1 MNKLLADPRPI
12 KEQRYNNQSPAAVM
26 RRALS
31 QLGLHPGTVRNQMA
45 LANLSPAQLKP
56 LYLGL
61 MGLAAM
67 GLVILCRRPG
77 RELVGCQGSTEIALI
92 VLATTW
98 FSPVVWTYH
107 FTAVTPALALV
118 LSRNPPHKR
127 LAWLAACIWG
137 LGLGVLIIIGA
148 LLALARRSESGRCV
162 GSS

>member
-1 MNKLLADPRPI
+1 MI
-12 KEQRYNNQSPAAVM
+12 

-31 QLGLHPGTVRNQMA
+31 QLGLPPGTVRNQMA

-61 MGLAAM
+61 MGSVAM

-77 RELVGCQGSTEIALI
+77 RELARCQWSTEIALI

-107 FTAVTPALALV
+107 FTAATSALALV

-127 LAWLAACIWG
+127 LAWVAVCVWILG
-137 LGLGVLIIIGA
+137 LGLTGRK
-148 LLALARRSESGRCV
+148 LARGSDPGLDHTSMAAV
-162 GSS
+162 GDAETTCGVRD